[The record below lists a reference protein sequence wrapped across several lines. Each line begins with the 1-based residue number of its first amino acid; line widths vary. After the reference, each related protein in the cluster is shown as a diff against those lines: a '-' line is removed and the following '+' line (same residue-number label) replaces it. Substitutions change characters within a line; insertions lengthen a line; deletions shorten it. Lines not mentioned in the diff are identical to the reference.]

1 MQIQNA
7 NVHTP
12 RTMRGAPNPT
22 RGFIRQ
28 SPNVRFAA
36 AACHPKFQNARFAT
50 APCANKCM
58 KRVHAASAVAHG
70 MQKSSFYHSFGR
82 LTSAKSRKGCPSSSK
97 ICISPQFWTSD
108 EHEVTKGLREDPA
121 NFHFTTV
128 LDVRRARNDER
139 VASAT

>member
-50 APCANKCM
+50 APCAKM
-58 KRVHAASAVAHG
+58 
-70 MQKSSFYHSFGR
+70 YE
-82 LTSAKSRKGCPSSSK
+82 TSACSVGGRPRHAKT
-97 ICISPQFWTSD
+97 IVLPQFRTFD
-108 EHEVTKGLREDPA
+108 QREVTKRLPVELK
-121 NFHFTTV
+121 NLHFTTV
-128 LDVRRARNDER
+128 LDVRRARSDER
-139 VASAT
+139 VARGPSKFSFHHSFGRPTSTK